1 MFRFDTEHLLNI
13 GQYSLQFPL
22 FGAGSLVCFV
32 LCVFGSGQPVLFLFQ
47 NFHGWQLLPTGDLPE
62 GITGRFIKCDFRTM
76 GFIKSRW
83 FFCFAVFR
91 IDNVFS
97 GTNFDRPEFV
107 RMIEAV
113 KSGKIQCVVVKDLSR
128 FGRDYLETGY
138 YIETIFPLLNVRFI
152 AIVLPM
158 PV

>member
-1 MFRFDTEHLLNI
+1 MDGSFSPPEISRRHHGQIHKVRFPHDGLHKK
-13 GQYSLQFPL
+13 
-22 FGAGSLVCFV
+22 
-32 LCVFGSGQPVLFLFQ
+32 PV
-47 NFHGWQLLPTGDLPE
+47 
-62 GITGRFIKCDFRTM
+62 I
-76 GFIKSRW
+76 
-83 FFCFAVFR
+83 FCFAVFR

>member
-1 MFRFDTEHLLNI
+1 M
-13 GQYSLQFPL
+13 
-22 FGAGSLVCFV
+22 
-32 LCVFGSGQPVLFLFQ
+32 
-47 NFHGWQLLPTGDLPE
+47 
-62 GITGRFIKCDFRTM
+62 
-76 GFIKSRW
+76 
-83 FFCFAVFR
+83 